1 MTRVRHRRLL
11 VTSVVVGVLAVF
23 VTVLYQRPVAEWG
36 STAAE
41 RRAPVAGDALVA
53 DPDTRWTR
61 AITIDAPPRRVWPWL
76 VQLGVDK
83 GGFYTYDWG
92 EQLAGDPVHN
102 ATTINPEWQRLAVG
116 DPVKPFP
123 TGEPWVVRELVAPSR
138 LVLAGDGGAWSFA
151 FELRPRGD
159 GTRLVTR
166 MTARKT
172 SPLSYALD
180 VADLVVLPRL
190 LVGVKQRAE
199 GTLPGMPG
207 TRRGEPFPMAR
218 LPVQPA
224 TAVVW
229 VGVLSLVA
237 AFGGLAGFGAWGR
250 RRRHPGITVATAFVL
265 GSAYA
270 LTTDT
275 PPVTFFTHTWGLALP
290 AGVALG
296 VLLRMWVLPGRAW
309 TPGRWASRAAVAVA
323 ETGAFV
329 VLPATVLW
337 QAATAGGLVTS
348 WRAHVVVG
356 AVAALGATGVARIAW
371 RGRPHGTVAA
381 LLLGAGYAA
390 TGSAVVPLLAAALAE
405 TARRRAVKVTE
416 VRVAERLRGVQLVG
430 S

>member
-1 MTRVRHRRLL
+1 MSGVRRSRALAA
-11 VTSVVVGVLAVF
+11 SVVVAVLVAF
-23 VTVLYQRPVAEWG
+23 VAVLYQRPVAQWG
-36 STAAE
+36 STGAE
-41 RRAPVAGDALVA
+41 RHGPVAGDVLVA

-61 AITIDAPPRRVWPWL
+61 AITIDAPPERVWPWL

-102 ATTINPEWQRLAVG
+102 ATAIKPAWQRLSVG

-138 LVLAGDGGAWSFA
+138 LVLGGDGGAWSFA

-166 MTARKT
+166 MNARKT
-172 SPLSYALD
+172 SPVSYALD
-180 VADLVVLPRL
+180 VADLVVLPRM

-199 GTLPGMPG
+199 GTLPGMPD
-207 TRRGEPFPMAR
+207 TPRGEPFPMAR

-224 TAVVW
+224 TAMAW
-229 VGVLSLVA
+229 VGVLSVA
-237 AFGGLAGFGAWGR
+237 AALGGVLGFGAWGR
-250 RRRHPGITVATAFVL
+250 RRRHTGATVALAFAL
-265 GSAYA
+265 GAAYA

-275 PPVTFFTHTWGLALP
+275 PPVTFFSHTWGVAVPL
-290 AGVALG
+290 GVALG
-296 VLLRMWVLPGRAW
+296 VVLRAYVLPDRAW
-309 TPGRWASRAAVAVA
+309 TPGRWVPRGAAAVA

-348 WRAHVVVG
+348 WRAHVLVG
-356 AVAALGATGVARIAW
+356 AAAALGAAGVARIAW
-371 RGRPHGTVAA
+371 RTPRGTLAA
-381 LLLGAGYAA
+381 LLLAGGYAA

-405 TARRRAVKVTE
+405 TARRRTVHVTE
-416 VRVAERLRGVQLVG
+416 VHVEERLRDVHLVAP
-430 S
+430 